1 MLEADYGDCGFQ
13 FGLWLM
19 RESYQG
25 FLSRA
30 YERASALCWEMTL
43 MEGVGVKTAGRAAV
57 GGGRDETVP
66 AESENDSPPVGAVEA
81 VGVGVRKTAME
92 GEESEQG
99 FEVPVSW
106 KRNEIPGVTRVAQ
119 VSEQIM
125 SRLEFYTFQPRAS

>member
-1 MLEADYGDCGFQ
+1 
-13 FGLWLM
+13 
-19 RESYQG
+19 
-25 FLSRA
+25 
-30 YERASALCWEMTL
+30 